1 MSPERLGQH
10 FLKDAGWRAKILRA
24 LDIRPEDTWLEIG
37 AGHGEMTQELA
48 RKARRVV
55 AIEVD
60 PRLHAGLHRLA
71 SELPNLEVVEGDILQ
86 LDFAKLLR
94 SERTRVYGSLPY
106 YITSP
111 ILRRLYEHA
120 ASLRSIAV
128 VIQLEVA
135 VRIVARPGSR
145 DYGFLS
151 TLSQYYAEP
160 EIALKLPPGAFS
172 PPPRVASA
180 LVRMRLPGQHAKL
193 GLRNHPAF
201 ETFLQT
207 CFAQKRKTLLN
218 NLKSLAPADA
228 ISAALA
234 AGALK
239 PQVRAEELSLESF
252 ARLFER
258 LMPNAA

>member
-24 LDIRPEDTWLEIG
+24 LDVRPEDTWLEIG
-37 AGHGEMTQELA
+37 AGHGEMSQELA
-48 RKARRVV
+48 RKARRVI

-60 PRLHAGLHRLA
+60 TRLQGGLHRLA
-71 SELPNLEVVEGDILQ
+71 QQTPNLEIVEGDILQ
-86 LDFAKLLR
+86 LDLANVLGA
-94 SERTRVYGSLPY
+94 ERVKVYGSLPY

-111 ILRRLYEHA
+111 ILRRLFENA
-120 ASLRSIAV
+120 ASLQSIAV

-135 VRIVARPGSR
+135 IRVVARPGSR

-180 LVRMRLPGQHAKL
+180 LVRMRLPGQQAKL
-193 GLRNHPAF
+193 GLQDDAAF
-201 ETFLQT
+201 EKFLQT

-218 NLKSLAPADA
+218 NLKSMASVQA
-228 ISAALA
+228 ITGALA
-234 AGALK
+234 AVGLK
-239 PQVRAEELSLESF
+239 PQARAEELTLHQL
-252 ARLFER
+252 ARVFSTLQSWE
-258 LMPNAA
+258 